1 MSAVVLQWRGVRRE
15 ACAWCN
21 QRFMRMAPVDGRPS
35 YCSYLCGV
43 HAQPKATK
51 TEMGWGM

>member
-1 MSAVVLQWRGVRRE
+1 MSAIVLQWRGHRRE
-15 ACAWCN
+15 PCAWCN

-43 HAQPKATK
+43 HAQPEATK

>member
-15 ACAWCN
+15 PCAWCN
-21 QRFMRMAPVDGRPS
+21 QRFMRQAPFDRAPS

-43 HAQPKATK
+43 RAQPNAAQTQK
-51 TEMGWGM
+51 GWGL